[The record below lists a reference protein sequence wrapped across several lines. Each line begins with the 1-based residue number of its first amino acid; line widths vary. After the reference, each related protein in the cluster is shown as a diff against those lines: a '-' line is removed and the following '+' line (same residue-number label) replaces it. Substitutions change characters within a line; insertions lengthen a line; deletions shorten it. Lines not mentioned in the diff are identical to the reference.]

1 MSFAANHLDDVAN
14 DSQQLHLS
22 DFPGSVGGAGGGG
35 LGGDS
40 IFPLLLSSGQSSVR
54 GAGSQFSFPS

>member
-1 MSFAANHLDDVAN
+1 MSFAANHLDDVIN
-14 DSQQLHLS
+14 DSQHLQLS
-22 DFPGSVGGAGGGG
+22 DIPGGGN

-54 GAGSQFSFPS
+54 GGNPTGITFP